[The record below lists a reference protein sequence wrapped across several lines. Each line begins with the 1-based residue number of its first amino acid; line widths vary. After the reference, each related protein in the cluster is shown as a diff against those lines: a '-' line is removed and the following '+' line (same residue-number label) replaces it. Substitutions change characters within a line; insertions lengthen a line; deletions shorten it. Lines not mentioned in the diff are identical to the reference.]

1 MELALK
7 AYLAASGVSQKKLRS
22 RVGHNIELAFQYAQ
36 RRFGFTAADARF
48 PELVGW
54 LAPFH
59 LDHSFSL
66 PENAK
71 ISASP
76 SIGSR
81 RDHQQYRRGD

>member
-48 PELVGW
+48 PDLVGW

-59 LDHSFSL
+59 LDHRVEEPSTASIAVIMDL
-66 PENAK
+66 PAARL
-71 ISASP
+71 IRAAP
-76 SIGSR
+76 P
-81 RDHQQYRRGD
+81 